1 MIGAAF
7 IFGGGNMERAV
18 FRFIEHELFSYERT
32 KREIQE
38 LREDII
44 SDSSAPRDS
53 IPSAGHISDT
63 TARKAIRLMT
73 NTALTRMTR
82 TVAAIDRAMCRLNE
96 NHRALFEL
104 RYKQALPWHE
114 VCAII
119 PVSERTYFR
128 MRQELVM
135 AVGREMGLEN

>member
-1 MIGAAF
+1 
-7 IFGGGNMERAV
+7 MERAV

-32 KREIQE
+32 KQEIQE
-38 LREDII
+38 LREEIM

-53 IPSAGHISDT
+53 MPGRGYVSDT

-73 NTALTRMTR
+73 NTSLARMTR

-104 RYKQALPWHE
+104 RYKQKMPWQE
-114 VCAII
+114 VCEMI
-119 PVSERTYFR
+119 PISERTYFR
-128 MRQELVM
+128 MRRELVM
-135 AVGREMGLEN
+135 AVGREIGLEN

>member
-104 RYKQALPWHE
+104 RYKQALPWQA
-114 VCAII
+114 VCERM
-119 PVSERTYFR
+119 PYSERGFYKLRKEIVEMT
-128 MRQELVM
+128 
-135 AVGREMGLEN
+135 ADEMGLK